1 MTPRRAV
8 LAIVATC
15 ILAACGGGQDPPD
28 ATIAEAP
35 PEAGDVATGT
45 GAQDT
50 VQPLTVKQVEV
61 FFPSSAGTG
70 LVAERREIFMTASP
84 GDRAKQILSDL
95 LSGPERNAA
104 LPAIPRGIRLRQV
117 YVLDDGTA
125 YADFTGDLATRLG
138 GGSSDEILTVFSVV
152 NSLVLNVAEITRV
165 GILLD
170 GQECETLNG
179 HLDLRRPLSA
189 NLDLVQDPGAYR
201 GSAP

>member
-1 MTPRRAV
+1 MRPRGA
-8 LAIVATC
+8 LAIAAIG
-15 ILAACGGGQDPPD
+15 ILSACGGDGAGSP
-28 ATIAEAP
+28 EAP
-35 PEAGDVATGT
+35 ATPAADTEVATAPADEDGIR
-45 GAQDT
+45 
-50 VQPLTVKQVEV
+50 PLTVRQVEV
-61 FFPSSAGTG
+61 FFPSATGTG
-70 LVAERREIFMTASP
+70 LVAESREIFMTASP

-95 LSGPERNAA
+95 MSGPERDAA

-152 NSLVLNVAEITRV
+152 NSLVLNISEITQV

-179 HLDLRRPLSA
+179 HLDLRRPISA